1 MSWCELNFTELPPD
15 FEFAPGGVLDVDTLN
30 VKLSAVNRLFMEE
43 TGSIDVRV
51 EMDEIPDIDPDL
63 LESPPQTGK

>member
-15 FEFAPGGVLDVDTLN
+15 FAFGSDGVLDVDTLN
-30 VKLSAVNRLFMEE
+30 VKLAAVNRLFMEE
-43 TGSIDVRV
+43 TGSVDVRV